1 MRDQHVTD
9 TESARPTLA
18 AFRGAVACGRT
29 AHALILGGCAADSTD
44 DRLILTF
51 ISSPVPDIPGP
62 LTDVTVRGIGEHR
75 YCISSASREFVLE
88 ASSVHLHRDIG
99 RTFYR
104 AIPPRPVPLAKRL
117 FWGLVLRL
125 AGSDTGKRVLA
136 ALRRGR
142 EA

>member
-1 MRDQHVTD
+1 MTD
-9 TESARPTLA
+9 TDSARPILA
-18 AFRGAVACGRT
+18 AFRGTVTCGRT
-29 AHALILGGCAADSTD
+29 ARALTLGGCAADSAD

-51 ISSPVPDIPGP
+51 ISSSVPEITDP
-62 LTDVTVRGIGEHR
+62 LTAVSVRRVGEHR
-75 YCISSASREFVLE
+75 YCISSPSREFELE

-104 AIPPRPVPLAKRL
+104 AIPPRPVPLTKRL

-125 AGSDTGKRVLA
+125 AGSDTGKRMLA